1 MVIVIVFFFFVF
13 CFVVVMNNYEDD
25 DDTENDLNV
34 QYDTELWT
42 GEKNSLINV
51 KRSCDEMIEIFET
64 GRLRLIKSELIIK
77 KSMYRNLYNR
87 FPNNFVYRNMYDMIK
102 EVIKKFRRREY
113 DDMKAIVE
121 DNLEGIV
128 TRLDEINSIVNRHVD
143 NNAFR
148 DLTNLPQQ
156 QRRPL
161 H

>member
-1 MVIVIVFFFFVF
+1 MDYD
-13 CFVVVMNNYEDD
+13 NS
-25 DDTENDLNV
+25 DTENDLNV

-102 EVIKKFRRREY
+102 EVIKKFKRREY
-113 DDMKAIVE
+113 DYMKAIVE

-128 TRLDEINSIVNRHVD
+128 TRMDEINSIVNAHVD

-156 QRRPL
+156 QRRPR

>member
-1 MVIVIVFFFFVF
+1 MDYD
-13 CFVVVMNNYEDD
+13 NS
-25 DDTENDLNV
+25 DTENDLNV

>member
-1 MVIVIVFFFFVF
+1 M
-13 CFVVVMNNYEDD
+13 
-25 DDTENDLNV
+25 
-34 QYDTELWT
+34 
-42 GEKNSLINV
+42 
-51 KRSCDEMIEIFET
+51 
-64 GRLRLIKSELIIK
+64 K
-77 KSMYRNLYNR
+77 KSMYRDIVNR
-87 FPNNFVYRNMYDMIK
+87 FPMNTVYRNMYDMIK

-128 TRLDEINSIVNRHVD
+128 TRMDEINSIVNRHVD

-156 QRRPL
+156 QRRPR

>member
-1 MVIVIVFFFFVF
+1 MDYD
-13 CFVVVMNNYEDD
+13 NS
-25 DDTENDLNV
+25 DTENDLNV

-77 KSMYRNLYNR
+77 KSMYRAR

-156 QRRPL
+156 QRRRR
-161 H
+161 

>member
-1 MVIVIVFFFFVF
+1 MDYD
-13 CFVVVMNNYEDD
+13 NS
-25 DDTENDLNV
+25 DTENDLNV

-64 GRLRLIKSELIIK
+64 GRLRLIKSELIMK
-77 KSMYRNLYNR
+77 KSLYRDIVNR

-128 TRLDEINSIVNRHVD
+128 TRMDEINSIVNRHVD

>member
-1 MVIVIVFFFFVF
+1 
-13 CFVVVMNNYEDD
+13 
-25 DDTENDLNV
+25 
-34 QYDTELWT
+34 
-42 GEKNSLINV
+42 
-51 KRSCDEMIEIFET
+51 
-64 GRLRLIKSELIIK
+64 
-77 KSMYRNLYNR
+77 
-87 FPNNFVYRNMYDMIK
+87 MYDMIK

-128 TRLDEINSIVNRHVD
+128 TRMDEINSIVNRHVD

>member
-1 MVIVIVFFFFVF
+1 MDYD
-13 CFVVVMNNYEDD
+13 NS
-25 DDTENDLNV
+25 DTENDLNV

-156 QRRPL
+156 QRRRR
-161 H
+161 

>member
-1 MVIVIVFFFFVF
+1 MDYD
-13 CFVVVMNNYEDD
+13 NS
-25 DDTENDLNV
+25 DTENDLNV

-42 GEKNSLINV
+42 GEKNSLIKV

-128 TRLDEINSIVNRHVD
+128 TRMDEINSIVNRHVD

-156 QRRPL
+156 QRRRR
-161 H
+161 